1 MSFISTNL
9 EDELKL
15 TGHSSSWQHNEIE
28 EDSGNL
34 DLEELVDLIDTGH
47 DGLARFLIQR
57 WLRKNPPDVAMLE
70 LILKTDD
77 RNVTDQ
83 NYINWCKELLTI
95 DPENT
100 IGIESLQFFKSRE
113 MENMGIS
120 ESTIQI
126 DIVPRNYSI
135 LKSKMD
141 QMMSRGDFNQVLSTC
156 EKILDQG
163 GENEFA
169 IKYKAMALTA
179 QRKYNDAA
187 FEWSEWIDLGL
198 ASIEDKFNAART
210 HYNCKHFSE
219 ALEILEEIRES
230 HSNKERVLDIIIRA
244 YYSLFNWEKCL
255 KESEEILEINSRNP
269 TGLKYRRLSFNRV
282 TKPSS
287 FVIAES
293 FLDEEVRRAAK
304 MWYDYL

>member
-1 MSFISTNL
+1 MKFISINL
-9 EDELKL
+9 EDEMKL
-15 TGHSSSWQHNEIE
+15 TGHSSIRQHNEIKA
-28 EDSGNL
+28 DSGKL

-47 DGLARFLIQR
+47 GGLARFLIQS
-57 WLRKNPPDVAMLE
+57 WLRKNPPDVTALE

-83 NYINWCKELLTI
+83 NYINWCKELLAI

-100 IGIESLQFFKSRE
+100 VGNESLLFFKSRE
-113 MENMGIS
+113 MQNMGIS
-120 ESTIQI
+120 ESTIKI

-135 LKSKMD
+135 LKGKMD
-141 QMMSRGDFNQVLSTC
+141 QMMVRGDFNQVLNTC
-156 EKILDQG
+156 EKILEQG

-169 IKYKAMALTA
+169 IKYKAMALTS

-187 FEWSEWIDLGL
+187 FEWSEWIGMGL

-210 HYNCKHFSE
+210 HYNCKHFTE

-230 HSNKERVLDIIIRA
+230 YSNKERVLDIIIRA
-244 YYSLFNWEKCL
+244 NYSLFKWEKCL

-269 TGLKYRRLSFNRV
+269 TGLKYRRLSLGRV
-282 TKPSS
+282 SKASS
-287 FVIAES
+287 FVATES
-293 FLDEEVRRAAK
+293 YFDEDLRRTAK